1 VNTQTIGFGNSSEH
15 VEGEDLLKYI
25 IPTDVK
31 TFGLIPE
38 LVGRFPSLTYLKP
51 LDAAALK
58 RILVEPKNALVKQY
72 IKLFEMDGVKL
83 TFQDDVIDFIVDKA
97 MEYRL
102 GARGLRSIC
111 ETILNDLMFELPS
124 GKVSEF
130 KLTKEYAQEQFL
142 KDDKFKVKIM
152 A

>member
-1 VNTQTIGFGNSSEH
+1 
-15 VEGEDLLKYI
+15 
-25 IPTDVK
+25 
-31 TFGLIPE
+31 
-38 LVGRFPSLTYLKP
+38 LTYLKP